1 MSEASERGGI
11 LSQPDPSVPATRVRY
26 GVMGFLCS
34 LSFLTY
40 FDRVCIM
47 RVQGDIQR
55 DLSLTDEQLGMV
67 FSAFWLAYALF
78 EIPSGWF
85 GDRYGPRMALLRI
98 VLAWSLFTALSGT
111 VGGFLSLLAF
121 RFLFGVGEAG
131 AYPNMAAVQS
141 RWLPLKTRGR
151 AGGLLWLFA
160 RWGGAFSPLI
170 FGEMLRQLDAQ
181 TFRQFASSIP
191 GLSFLRDVAAWRMG
205 FFCSG
210 IVGLFWCAAFYSWFR
225 DNPAEKKG
233 VNQAELDLINAGRDG
248 SAQKGHSAE
257 AGIWSSLFAS
267 PSLWAMAGLY
277 ICGSFGWSFF
287 VSWMPR
293 FLKDVHGIT
302 FEKSEW
308 ISVMPLFCG
317 GLACLIGGTLS
328 DFVVARTGW
337 RRMGRAI
344 FPIAGCT
351 VAACAMYG
359 IHFAKT
365 PFQAAV
371 LMVIAAAA
379 YDFGQAANWATIVDI
394 GGKYSGTATGFINM
408 VGNFGNS
415 LQPIIG
421 AMIFKQFGWNVLF
434 VVYAAAFLA
443 AASMW
448 FFIDPRRT
456 FYEGRPIAEAPPQP
470 VMVPAGD
477 RGGIA

>member
-1 MSEASERGGI
+1 MSDTVAHGGLQNQPEA
-11 LSQPDPSVPATRVRY
+11 ATRARY
-26 GVMGFLCS
+26 GVMALLCS

-47 RVQGDIQR
+47 GVQGDIQR

-85 GDRYGPRMALLRI
+85 GDRFGPRLALTRI

-111 VGGFLSLLAF
+111 VSGFFSLLAF

-170 FGEMLRQLDAQ
+170 FGEMLLRLNAQ
-181 TFRQFASSIP
+181 EFRQFASAIP
-191 GLSFLRDVAAWRMG
+191 GLGFIRDVAAWRMG
-205 FFCSG
+205 FVASG
-210 IVGLFWCAAFYSWFR
+210 LVGLVWCVVFFSWFR

-248 SAQKGHSAE
+248 SSAAKGHAVD
-257 AGIWSSLFAS
+257 AGIWRALFLC

-293 FLKDVHGIT
+293 YLKDVHMIQ
-302 FEKSEW
+302 FEQSNLIKAL
-308 ISVMPLFCG
+308 PLFCG
-317 GLACLIGGTLS
+317 GLACLIGGTIS
-328 DFVVARTGW
+328 DYVVARTGW

-351 VAACAMYG
+351 VAAGAMYG
-359 IHFAKT
+359 IQFAHS
-365 PFQAAV
+365 PYQAAV
-371 LMVIAAAA
+371 LMVVAAAA
-379 YDFGQAANWATIVDI
+379 YDFGQAANWASIVDI

-415 LQPIIG
+415 LQPVIG
-421 AMIFKQFGWNVLF
+421 ALIFTRFGWNALF
-434 VVYAAAFLA
+434 AVYAAAYLIA
-443 AASMW
+443 AAMW

-456 FYEGRPIAEAPPQP
+456 FYEGRGAKTPEPQSEL
-470 VMVPAGD
+470 VPAGE
-477 RGGIA
+477 RGGVA